1 MGEIGISRDVFF
13 NQLTWWEIHSII
25 RGYRKRD
32 RLKHQLMAECTYAA
46 MFMMRDPKGKT
57 AADIFPG
64 IFDNDEDEEVPMTEE
79 DRDDLQDIMAAEQA
93 RLIQEY
99 KEKSGEA

>member
-1 MGEIGISRDVFF
+1 
-13 NQLTWWEIHSII
+13 
-25 RGYRKRD
+25 
-32 RLKHQLMAECTYAA
+32 MAECAYAA

-57 AADIFPG
+57 AADMFPG
-64 IFDNDEDEEVPMTEE
+64 IFDDDEDEEIPMTEE
-79 DRDDLQDIMAAEQA
+79 DRNDLQDIMAAEQA

>member
-1 MGEIGISRDVFF
+1 M
-13 NQLTWWEIHSII
+13 
-25 RGYRKRD
+25 
-32 RLKHQLMAECTYAA
+32 YA
-46 MFMMRDPKGKT
+46 MRDPKGKT
-57 AADIFPG
+57 AADMFPD
-64 IFDNDEDEEVPMTEE
+64 IFDDDEDEEIPMTEE